1 MPFHIRQAVPYSS
14 EATLE
19 QFKKY
24 VFMTLLNSA
33 EKEKGREGRKIGRA
47 SCRERV

>member
-19 QFKKY
+19 QLKK
-24 VFMTLLNSA
+24 
-33 EKEKGREGRKIGRA
+33 KGFQGTFEFSRKKVG
-47 SCRERV
+47 